1 MPGSDLD
8 STMSMTIHVTR
19 ICRTAYGR
27 LRNIARIRSSLPL
40 RACKTLVHALVTSTL
55 DFGNAALFG
64 ITATLL
70 HRLEMVQRAAA
81 RVVLYIDRWD
91 HRSMT
96 AALRELHWLPIA
108 QRIEFKGLT
117 LMHGAVHNNTPRYL
131 SDRISTYAPHR
142 TLRSGTQ
149 SLAAVPRINLERYG
163 RRAFSCAGPSLWNA
177 LPLGLRTQKDP
188 DHFRRDLKTHFF
200 SK

>member
-1 MPGSDLD
+1 
-8 STMSMTIHVTR
+8 MSMTIHVTR

-40 RACKTLVHALVTSTL
+40 RACKTLVQALVTSTL

-81 RVVLYIDRWD
+81 RVVLCIDRRD

-108 QRIEFKGLT
+108 QRIEFKVLT
-117 LMHGAVHNNTPRYL
+117 LMHGPCT
-131 SDRISTYAPHR
+131 I
-142 TLRSGTQ
+142 TLRGTYLIGYRHMLH
-149 SLAAVPRINLERYG
+149 LALFVRELNHWLPFLGSTLNAMAGERSRVRVPPCGI
-163 RRAFSCAGPSLWNA
+163 
-177 LPLGLRTQKDP
+177 
-188 DHFRRDLKTHFF
+188 
-200 SK
+200 

>member
-1 MPGSDLD
+1 MSFIDTFLLISSITRMNSRGLRTLPCLRPMF
-8 STMSMTIHVTR
+8 TMSMTIHVTR

-27 LRNIARIRSSLPL
+27 LRNIARIRSSLTL

-70 HRLEMVQRAAA
+70 YRLEMVQRAAA
-81 RVVLYIDRWD
+81 RVVLCIDRRD

-96 AALRELHWLPIA
+96 AALRGLHWLPIA
-108 QRIEFKGLT
+108 QRIEFKVLT
-117 LMHGAVHNNTPRYL
+117 LMHGAVHDNTPRYL
-131 SDRISTYAPHR
+131 SDRISTYAPPR

-149 SLAAVPRINLERYG
+149 SLAAVPRINLER
-163 RRAFSCAGPSLWNA
+163 
-177 LPLGLRTQKDP
+177 
-188 DHFRRDLKTHFF
+188 
-200 SK
+200 